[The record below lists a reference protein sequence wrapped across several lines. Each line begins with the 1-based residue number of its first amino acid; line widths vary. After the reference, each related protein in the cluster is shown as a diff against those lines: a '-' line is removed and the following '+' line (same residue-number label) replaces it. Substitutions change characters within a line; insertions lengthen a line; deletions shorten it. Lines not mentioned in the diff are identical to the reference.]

1 MGRYKPMSYGEKYEK
16 GRSKR
21 RKCEEKGEKTKDKE
35 KIGS

>member
-1 MGRYKPMSYGEKYEK
+1 MGKNMKK